1 MRVGGDLSEFTAGLR
16 LAVDAAR
23 WLSSRK
29 AEPDARFR
37 SMRPKLT
44 ELRNAL
50 ARDAVC
56 AVDALNGLEGWGLDA
71 SDLFG
76 ETSDPPPL
84 GFIVYE
90 RERLVLMDF
99 HGGALFD
106 VRRSQKISDVKR
118 AYAKRERLRSAGL
131 QASAPTAVLLDKLA
145 KLSAEYDELVP
156 ARRAE
161 RSRAKRKR
169 RRRSRRRAKKRR
181 KRPPR
186 KK

>member
-1 MRVGGDLSEFTAGLR
+1 MR

-29 AEPDARFR
+29 AKPDAKFR
-37 SMRPKLT
+37 GMRPKIA

-56 AVDALNGLEGWGLDA
+56 AVDALKGLEGWGFDA
-71 SDLFG
+71 SQVFG

-84 GFIVYE
+84 DFIVYE
-90 RERLVLMDF
+90 RELLVLMDF
-99 HGGALFD
+99 HGGALRD
-106 VRRSQKISDVKR
+106 VRKSQSISDIKR
-118 AYAKRERLRSAGL
+118 AYTKRERPRSVGL
-131 QASAPTAVLLDKLA
+131 QASLPADGLFDELA

-156 ARRAE
+156 ARQQRAT
-161 RSRAKRKR
+161 RSRAARAKKRQ
-169 RRRSRRRAKKRR
+169 RSRRRSKKRR
-181 KRPPR
+181 KRPVR